1 MVAQDLDGVR
11 VATAGGR
18 QQVGGSWRHGAT
30 GVGGRPHE
38 RPDRVG
44 VVQHAELVPLAP
56 LEVGDGPVAVADG
69 GQPGQRHDQRPPV
82 GDVLLQCRGQLG
94 QVGPGRQLELV
105 DGEDEPRPPAHRHL
119 HGGGQHALEDQV
131 GSRRRRVGARD
142 GDFGPGAQDRR
153 SRRHPLHPKPPASG
167 CARHELSSGFEPFE
181 QLSEEA
187 RAGADLDAHREPAV
201 ELRRDRG
208 DLAQQDGLSHSSGT
222 HQHQRPRG
230 ATVERGHLQRLADCG
245 QRLVPARQHP
255 GRLVEAWAV
264 GVGLPIHPFR
274 LAGSSTSSEEIDL

>member
-69 GQPGQRHDQRPPV
+69 GQPGQRHDQGPPV

-131 GSRRRRVGARD
+131 GCQRRRVGARD
-142 GDFGPGAQDRR
+142 GDLGARRPGPSLAPSPAPPGTAGPRGVPAMSSRAASSR
-153 SRRHPLHPKPPASG
+153 SSSWPRKLVPGRISTLTVSQPWSSAAIAAISPSRTVFPTPRVPTSTSGRGVRPSSAATSSASRTAVSASSRPAST
-167 CARHELSSGFEPFE
+167 P
-181 QLSEEA
+181 
-187 RAGADLDAHREPAV
+187 
-201 ELRRDRG
+201 G
-208 DLAQQDGLSHSSGT
+208 DWLK
-222 HQHQRPRG
+222 
-230 ATVERGHLQRLADCG
+230 
-245 QRLVPARQHP
+245 P
-255 GRLVEAWAV
+255 GR
-264 GVGLPIHPFR
+264 
-274 LAGSSTSSEEIDL
+274 